1 MNPTNEKSK
10 EIIKIQELKEEILH
24 MNKKLNKV
32 REEICEKK
40 KNIID
45 LKEKSLI
52 IIQETNKLKIDLQ
65 IEEDNELAKII
76 RDQEEKNSNSYQYNV
91 QYAKEEIYE
100 EKKEFEVFS
109 THEENSKEIKK
120 YEANPNKRK
129 KNRCWEIKKILN
141 TISNKNFE
149 TQFKSFIR
157 IIKNADE
164 NELNI
169 IVTMIFSSLT
179 IMYSI
184 RRKILF

>member
-1 MNPTNEKSK
+1 MV
-10 EIIKIQELKEEILH
+10 II
-24 MNKKLNKV
+24 V
-32 REEICEKK
+32 
-40 KNIID
+40 
-45 LKEKSLI
+45 I

-76 RDQEEKNSNSYQYNV
+76 RDQEEKNSNSYQYNE

-141 TISNKNFE
+141 IHYFLILSSN
-149 TQFKSFIR
+149 IR
-157 IIKNADE
+157 EKYTGAYRSP
-164 NELNI
+164 
-169 IVTMIFSSLT
+169 IVRSRYF
-179 IMYSI
+179 
-184 RRKILF
+184 